1 MKKLVITSV
10 AVAILMVGC
19 GGGKPKPKP
28 IAPSSHQATFVES
41 YSSAEITI
49 RANGI
54 GEDVKSASKDA
65 SLAAI
70 WFALNGGDNPLLQL
84 PKEKNAFSMVA
95 EDFYKNA
102 NKYISYDGGIK
113 SKKKEGGEYKIAKV
127 FRINVAMLKNDLAS
141 QGIIK
146 TIDGMSED
154 VMLPIIAVIPK
165 DKSIKN
171 DPAYDILTSAIS
183 EYLQDRDYEVKV
195 LNTNKKTDKLIS
207 SALALSGNFDPMTA
221 AAVEI
226 GSDIYLQVSLEKTSR
241 NVAGQK
247 VQKASVSIKAFYT
260 ATNKQVGASTGFSQE
275 RVVSSFGA
283 LAQEGANDAANKVL
297 DQIKKS
303 WKKEIKR
310 GKPFRVVA
318 STNLGSSVDDALNDA
333 LRSTCKQ
340 VRRNAA
346 GKTSFDFT
354 LNCKGIQDAY
364 ELNKKIKE
372 NYKGAGQIFKELD
385 SGSMLIIK
393 IANSEEDEIVIE

>member
-1 MKKLVITSV
+1 MKKLLLSTVV
-10 AVAILMVGC
+10 AGILLVGC
-19 GGGKPKPKP
+19 GGGEPKP
-28 IAPSSHQATFVES
+28 IAPNSHQATFVES
-41 YSSAEITI
+41 YSSAEITV
-49 RANGI
+49 RARGV
-54 GEDVKSASKDA
+54 GEDVPSASKDA
-65 SLAAI
+65 ALAAI
-70 WFALNGGDNPLLQL
+70 WFALYGGDNPLLQL

-102 NKYISYDGGIK
+102 SKYISYDGGIK
-113 SKKKEGGEYKIAKV
+113 SKKIEGDEYKVDKV
-127 FRINVAMLKNDLAS
+127 FRVNVAMLKSDLAA

-146 TIDGMSED
+146 SVD
-154 VMLPIIAVIPK
+154 VMADDAMLPVIAVVPK
-165 DKSIKN
+165 DPSMVN
-171 DPAYDILTSAIS
+171 DPAYDILMSAIS

-195 LNTNKKTDKLIS
+195 INPNSKTNKLIK

-241 NVAGQK
+241 KIGGQRA
-247 VQKASVSIKAFYT
+247 QKASVSIKAFYT
-260 ATNKQVGASTGFSQE
+260 ATGKQVGASTGFSEE

-310 GKPFRVVA
+310 GKPFRVIA

-333 LRSTCKQ
+333 LRETCKQ

-354 LNCKGIQDAY
+354 LNCKGVQDAY
-364 ELNKKIKE
+364 ELNKKIKA
-372 NYKGAGQIFKELD
+372 NYKGKGQVFKELD
-385 SGSMLIIK
+385 AGSMLIIK
-393 IANSEEDEIVIE
+393 IANSADDEIVIE